1 MIISRS
7 LLGTW
12 RHRALAGHREAGN
25 AVVEAAILAPV
36 FILFLA
42 ALLTGARIRS
52 ASAGVT
58 QAAADAARQ
67 ASIARTP
74 AQARS
79 AATTSALATLRDK
92 GLHCTPQVDL
102 DLSGFNQPVGWPGTV
117 IARVTCRVRLADVA
131 APGMPGSRTVT
142 KVHRSALDPFRG
154 RALGFTNSEG
164 SAAANRSMDG
174 T

>member
-1 MIISRS
+1 MIIFTSPR
-7 LLGTW
+7 GTW
-12 RHRALAGHREAGN
+12 RCRATAGRGEAGN
-25 AVVEAAILAPV
+25 AVVEAAILTPV

-52 ASAGVT
+52 AGAAVT

-67 ASIARTP
+67 ASVARTP

-92 GLHCTPQVDL
+92 GLHCTPQVSL
-102 DLSGFNQPVGWPGTV
+102 DLSGFNQPVGRPGTV
-117 IARVTCRVRLADVA
+117 SARVTCTVQLAEVA

-154 RALGFTNSEG
+154 R
-164 SAAANRSMDG
+164 
-174 T
+174 